1 MAGVSKRSIVV
12 DARAHRLGLFVRL
25 ALRRGL
31 LLPESPRL
39 LLLAQQNEIPTV
51 LAAWQRVPH
60 RQRLSPVDVLRL
72 QGRLEQ
78 LEQPLLVAVS
88 SEMRRDSSQRLLL
101 ESLEMRDPRVV
112 RSMSVLRLFEQQQER
127 LPPVFMGDVPFMTTS
142 LGIYFQ
148 CSGPAQATGRP
159 VGGGPIA
166 VDHDAVHGCGG
177 LADLA
182 RGSWTRFLRSAT

>member
-1 MAGVSKRSIVV
+1 M
-12 DARAHRLGLFVRL
+12 RL

-60 RQRLSPVDVLRL
+60 RQRLSPVDALRL

-78 LEQPLLVAVS
+78 PEQPLLVAVS

-101 ESLEMRDPRVV
+101 EPEMRDPRVV
-112 RSMSVLRLFEQQQER
+112 RSVSVLRLFEQQQER
-127 LPPVFMGDVPFMTTS
+127 LPPVLMGDVPFTYDDLPWASTFS
-142 LGIYFQ
+142 VQ
-148 CSGPAQATGRP
+148 AQLKR
-159 VGGGPIA
+159 
-166 VDHDAVHGCGG
+166 
-177 LADLA
+177 LADLLVA
-182 RGSWTRFLRSAT
+182 ALLLLITAPFMAVAALLIWLEDRGPVFTLSNAAAG